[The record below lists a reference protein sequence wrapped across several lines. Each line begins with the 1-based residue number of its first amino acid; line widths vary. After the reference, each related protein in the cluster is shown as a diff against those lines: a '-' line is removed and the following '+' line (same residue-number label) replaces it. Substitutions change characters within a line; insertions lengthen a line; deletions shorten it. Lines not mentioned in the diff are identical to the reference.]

1 MRAVVRLGDDR
12 GSAPAEFVMVSG
24 LLVVLTVAVLQLA
37 LALHVRTTL
46 IDAASEGARYAAL
59 ADSGLDGGVQ
69 RTRDLITVAVG
80 SSYAEDVSAEVVDRG
95 GAPVVEIYVDAPLPV
110 IGLLG
115 VDVGMEVTAHAPLEK
130 IATE

>member
-1 MRAVVRLGDDR
+1 MLAVVRLGDDR

-95 GAPVVEIYVDAPLPV
+95 GAPVVEMHVDAPLPV

>member
-59 ADSGLDGGVQ
+59 ADSGRDGGVQ
-69 RTRDLITVAVG
+69 RTRDLISTAVG
-80 SSYAEDVSAEVVDRG
+80 SGYAEKVSADVVDRG
-95 GAPVVEIYVDAPLPV
+95 GAPVVEMHVDAPLPV
-110 IGLLG
+110 IGLLA
-115 VDVGMEVTAHAPLEK
+115 VDIGTEVTAHAPLER
-130 IATE
+130 ISTE

>member
-1 MRAVVRLGDDR
+1 
-12 GSAPAEFVMVSG
+12 MVSG

-69 RTRDLITVAVG
+69 RTRDLIAVAVG

-95 GAPVVEIYVDAPLPV
+95 GAPVVEMHVDAPLPV

>member
-1 MRAVVRLGDDR
+1 MRPVVRFGDDR

-37 LALHVRTTL
+37 LTLHVRTTL

-59 ADSGLDGGVQ
+59 ADSDLDGGMQ
-69 RTRDLITVAVG
+69 RTRDLIAMAVG
-80 SSYAEDVSAEVVDRG
+80 SSYAENVSADVVDRG
-95 GAPVVEIYVDAPLPV
+95 GAPVVEMHVDAPLPV

-115 VDVGMEVTAHAPLEK
+115 VDIGMEVTAHAPLER